1 MSQLTL
7 LKGASTL
14 HDVAT
19 LLGFQ
24 PQALAYILYIKPPLA
39 KYNSFD
45 VPKRGG
51 GVRKIKAPSPDLLLL
66 QRRLSDLLQNCVEE
80 INRGRKWKDGLAH
93 GFKRDR
99 SIITNAIKHHKRRYV
114 FNIDLQDFF
123 PSINFGRVRGFFI
136 KDANFMLHAKVAT
149 ILAQIACYENG
160 LPQGAPCSP
169 VISNL
174 IGHVLDI
181 RLCKLASA
189 NGCTYS
195 RYADDITFSTNKPDF
210 PPSIA
215 KRVAGEAH
223 KWEVGDKLEEAVVSA
238 GFAINPAKTRMQ
250 YRSSRQAVTGLVVNR
265 KVNIRT
271 EYRRTVRAMAHRL
284 FKTGSFQQM
293 RMVPDA
299 KGVLTPTMVDG
310 TMAQLHGMFGHIDA
324 VDFHNFE
331 IEAKVESRKPQAKV
345 ALRSKQKLYRR
356 FLMFKDFYSAAAPVV
371 VCEGKTDNIYLLHAI
386 KSLAV
391 NYPKLATISA
401 NNKIALKIR
410 ILKTVKT
417 RKTKKT
423 KKTSVGRVLQLG
435 EGTSFLEAF
444 IKGYYEEISRFKA
457 AGMQC
462 GVVLVVDNDSGADD
476 ICNTIRD
483 LTKKSPSR
491 TDPFTHIAGNLYMV
505 FTPLKT
511 GANKSA
517 IEDCFADAIK
527 HLNLGGKTFN
537 PAGKADSLRYFGKH
551 ILSQYVRE
559 NAAKIDFTGFKGLL
573 DRITAAIEAHQSKQ
587 AVVAAAQGVN

>member
-14 HDVAT
+14 HDVAA

-24 PQALAYILYIKPPLA
+24 PQAVAYILYVKPPLA

-66 QRRLSDLLQNCVEE
+66 QQRLADLLQNCVEE
-80 INRGRKWKDGLAH
+80 INRGRNWKDDLAH
-93 GFKRDR
+93 GFKRNR

-136 KDANFMLHAKVAT
+136 KDANFMLDTKVAT
-149 ILAQIACYENG
+149 ILAQIACHENG

-181 RLCKLASA
+181 RLCKLAFA

-195 RYADDITFSTNKPDF
+195 RYADDITFSTNKPDC
-210 PPSIA
+210 PSSIA
-215 KRVAGEAH
+215 RRVAGEAH

-238 GFAINPAKTRMQ
+238 GFVINPAKTRMQ
-250 YRSSRQAVTGLVVNR
+250 YRSSRQSVTGLIVNR

-284 FKTGSFQQM
+284 FKTGNFQQI

-299 KGVLTPTMVDG
+299 KGVLTPTMLNG
-310 TMAQLHGMFGHIDA
+310 TMAQLHGMLGHIDD
-324 VDFHNFE
+324 VDYHNFK
-331 IEAKVESRKPQAKV
+331 IEAKMESRKPQAKA

-356 FLMFKDFYSAAAPVV
+356 FLMFKDFYSATAPVI
-371 VCEGKTDNIYLLHAI
+371 VCEGKTDNVYLLHAI
-386 KSLAV
+386 RSLAV
-391 NYPKLATISA
+391 SYPKLATISP
-401 NNKIALKIR
+401 NNKVALNIR

-417 RKTKKT
+417 
-423 KKTSVGRVLQLG
+423 SAGRVLQLG

-444 IKGYYEEISRFKA
+444 IKSYYEEISRFKA
-457 AGMQC
+457 VGMQC
-462 GVVLVVDNDSGADD
+462 AVVLVVDNDSGADD
-476 ICNTIRD
+476 ICKTIRR
-483 LTKKSPSR
+483 LTKKSPAR

-505 FTPLKT
+505 FTPLKV
-511 GANKSA
+511 GATNSA
-517 IEDCFADAIK
+517 LEDSFGDAIK
-527 HLNLGGKTFN
+527 NLKLGGKTFN
-537 PAGKADSLRYFGKH
+537 PDGKADSSQYFGKH

-559 NAAKIDFTGFKGLL
+559 NATKIDFTGFTGLL

-587 AVVAAAQGVN
+587 AVIAAAQGVN

>member
-1 MSQLTL
+1 MSQLNL

-14 HDVAT
+14 HDVAA

-24 PQALAYILYIKPPLA
+24 PPALAYILYVKPPLS
-39 KYNSFD
+39 KYSSFD

-51 GVRKIKAPSPDLLLL
+51 GARKIKAPSPDLLLL

-80 INRGRKWKDGLAH
+80 INRDRKWKDDLAH
-93 GFKRDR
+93 GFKRHR
-99 SIITNAIKHHKRRYV
+99 SIITNALRHHKRRFV

-123 PSINFGRVRGFFI
+123 QTINFGRVRGFFI
-136 KDANFMLHAKVAT
+136 KDANFLLDAKVAT
-149 ILAQIACYENG
+149 TLAQIACFDNG

-181 RLCKLASA
+181 RLCKLAFA
-189 NGCTYS
+189 YGCTYT

-210 PPSIA
+210 PPS
-215 KRVAGEAH
+215 VAVHAAGVAH
-223 KWEVGDKLEEAVVSA
+223 KWEVGAKLEQAVISA

-271 EYRRTVRAMAHRL
+271 EYRRTVRAMAHTL
-284 FKTGSFQQM
+284 FKTGSFQQV

-299 KGVLTPTMVDG
+299 NGALTPTMVDG
-310 TMAQLHGMFGHIDA
+310 TMVQLHGMLGHIDA
-324 VDFHNFE
+324 VDCHNFE
-331 IEAKVESRKPQAKV
+331 IESKVESRKQQAKL

-356 FLMFKDFYSAAAPVV
+356 FLMFKDFYSAPAPVI
-371 VCEGKTDNIYLLHAI
+371 VCEGKTDNVYLLHAI
-386 KSLAV
+386 RSLAA

-401 NNKIALKIR
+401 TNKIVLNIR

-417 RKTKKT
+417 
-423 KKTSVGRVLQLG
+423 SAGRVLQLG

-444 IKGYYEEISRFKA
+444 INGYYEEISRFKA
-457 AGMQC
+457 AGMRC
-462 GVVLVVDNDSGADD
+462 AIVLVVDNDSGADD
-476 ICNTIRD
+476 ICKTIRR

-491 TDPFTHIAGNLYMV
+491 TDPFTHIAGNLYTV
-505 FTPLKT
+505 FTPLKA

-527 HLNLGGKTFN
+527 NLNLGGKTFN
-537 PAGKADSLRYFGKH
+537 PDGKADSSRYFSKH
-551 ILSQYVRE
+551 ILSQYVHG
-559 NAAKIDFTGFKGLL
+559 NTAKIDFTGFAVIL

-587 AVVAAAQGVN
+587 SGVATLGPGSHFA

>member
-14 HDVAT
+14 HDVAA

-24 PQALAYILYIKPPLA
+24 PQALAYILYVKPPLA
-39 KYNSFD
+39 KYHSFD

-66 QRRLSDLLQNCVEE
+66 QQRLSDLLQNCVEE
-80 INRGRKWKDGLAH
+80 INRGRNWKDDLAH
-93 GFKRDR
+93 GFKRNR
-99 SIITNAIKHHKRRYV
+99 SIITNAMKHHKRRYV

-136 KDANFMLHAKVAT
+136 KDANFMLDTKVAT
-149 ILAQIACYENG
+149 ILAQIACHENG
-160 LPQGAPCSP
+160 LPQGGPCSP

-181 RLCKLASA
+181 RLCKVAFA

-210 PPSIA
+210 PSSIA
-215 KRVAGEAH
+215 RRLAGEAH

-238 GFAINPAKTRMQ
+238 GFVINPTKTRMQ
-250 YRSSRQAVTGLVVNR
+250 YRSSRQSVTGLIVNR

-284 FKTGSFQQM
+284 FKTGSFQQI

-299 KGVLTPTMVDG
+299 KGVLTPAMVNG
-310 TMAQLHGMFGHIDA
+310 TMAQLHGMLGHIDD
-324 VDFHNFE
+324 VDYHNFK
-331 IEAKVESRKPQAKV
+331 IEAKMESRKPQAKV

-356 FLMFKDFYSAAAPVV
+356 FLMFKDFYSATAPVV
-371 VCEGKTDNIYLLHAI
+371 VCEGKTDNVYLLHAI
-386 KSLAV
+386 RSLAV
-391 NYPKLATISA
+391 SYPKLATISP
-401 NNKIALKIR
+401 NNKVALNIR

-417 RKTKKT
+417 
-423 KKTSVGRVLQLG
+423 SAGRVLQLG

-444 IKGYYEEISRFKA
+444 IKGYYGEISRFKA
-457 AGMQC
+457 AGMRC
-462 GVVLVVDNDSGADD
+462 AVVLVVDNDSGADD
-476 ICNTIRD
+476 ICNTIRR
-483 LTKKSPSR
+483 LTKRSPAR
-491 TDPFTHIAGNLYMV
+491 TDPFTDIAGNLYMV
-505 FTPLKT
+505 FTPLKA
-511 GANKSA
+511 GATKSA

-527 HLNLGGKTFN
+527 NLKLGGKTFN
-537 PAGKADSLRYFGKH
+537 PDGKADSSRYFGKH

-559 NAAKIDFTGFKGLL
+559 NASKIDFTGFTGLL

>member
-1 MSQLTL
+1 M
-7 LKGASTL
+7 
-14 HDVAT
+14 
-19 LLGFQ
+19 
-24 PQALAYILYIKPPLA
+24 
-39 KYNSFD
+39 
-45 VPKRGG
+45 
-51 GVRKIKAPSPDLLLL
+51 LL
-66 QRRLSDLLQNCVEE
+66 QQRLSDLLQNCVEE
-80 INRGRKWKDGLAH
+80 INQGRNWKDDLAH

-123 PSINFGRVRGFFI
+123 PTINFGRVRGFFI
-136 KDANFMLHAKVAT
+136 KDANFMLDTKVAT
-149 ILAQIACYENG
+149 ILAQIACHENG

-210 PPSIA
+210 PSSIA
-215 KRVAGEAH
+215 RRVAGEAH
-223 KWEVGDKLEEAVVSA
+223 KWEVGDRLEEAVVSA
-238 GFAINPAKTRMQ
+238 GFAVNPLKTRMQ
-250 YRSSRQAVTGLVVNR
+250 YRSSRQAVTGLIVNR
-265 KVNIRT
+265 KVNIRS
-271 EYRRTVRAMAHRL
+271 EYRRIVRAMAHRL
-284 FKTGSFQQM
+284 FKIGKFQQM
-293 RMVPDA
+293 RIVPDA

-310 TMAQLHGMFGHIDA
+310 TMAQLHGMLGHIDD
-324 VDFHNFE
+324 VDYHNFK
-331 IEAKVESRKPQAKV
+331 IEAKVESRKQHAKA

-386 KSLAV
+386 RSLAV

-401 NNKIALKIR
+401 NNKIALNIR

-417 RKTKKT
+417 
-423 KKTSVGRVLQLG
+423 SAGRVLQLG

-444 IKGYYEEISRFKA
+444 IKGYYEEIHKFKA
-457 AGMQC
+457 PGMQRA
-462 GVVLVVDNDSGADD
+462 VVLVVDNDSGADE
-476 ICNTIRD
+476 ICNTISR
-483 LTKKSPSR
+483 LTKKGPSR
-491 TDPFTHIAGNLYMV
+491 TNPFTHIAGNLYMV

-511 GANKSA
+511 GAKKSA

-527 HLNLGGKTFN
+527 NLNLGGKTFN
-537 PAGKADSLRYFGKH
+537 PDGKADSSRYFGKH

-559 NAAKIDFTGFKGLL
+559 NATKINFTGFVGLL
-573 DRITAAIEAHQSKQ
+573 DRITAAIDAHQNKQ
-587 AVVAAAQGVN
+587 VVVAAAQGVS

>member
-14 HDVAT
+14 QDVAA

-24 PQALAYILYIKPPLA
+24 PPALAYILYVKPPLA

-66 QRRLSDLLQNCVEE
+66 QQRLSDLLQNCIEE
-80 INRGRKWKDGLAH
+80 INQGRKWKDQLSH
-93 GFKRDR
+93 GFKRNR
-99 SIITNAIKHHKRRYV
+99 SIITNAIKHQKRRYV
-114 FNIDLQDFF
+114 FNIDLQDSF

-136 KDANFMLHAKVAT
+136 KDANFMLHTRVAT
-149 ILAQIACYENG
+149 ILAQIACHENG

-174 IGHVLDI
+174 VGHVLDI
-181 RLCKLASA
+181 RLCRLASA

-210 PPSIA
+210 PQSIA
-215 KRVAGEAH
+215 RSTLRDAH
-223 KWEVGDKLEEAVVSA
+223 KWEVGDRLKDAITSA
-238 GFAINPAKTRMQ
+238 GFAINPLKTRMQ
-250 YRSSRQAVTGLVVNR
+250 YRSSRQAVTGLIVNR

-284 FKTGSFQQM
+284 FNTGKFQQM
-293 RMVPDA
+293 RIVPDA
-299 KGVLTPTMVDG
+299 RGELTPTMVDG
-310 TMAQLHGMFGHIDA
+310 TMAQLHGMLGHIDD
-324 VDFHNFE
+324 VDYHNFK
-331 IEAKVESRKPQAKV
+331 IEAKIESRKAQAKA

-356 FLMFKDFYSAAAPVV
+356 FLMYKDFYSAAAPVV

-386 KSLAV
+386 RSLAV
-391 NYPKLATISA
+391 SYPKLATISA
-401 NNKIALKIR
+401 NNKIALNIR

-417 RKTKKT
+417 
-423 KKTSVGRVLQLG
+423 SAGRVLQLG

-444 IKGYYEEISRFKA
+444 IKAYYEEISRFKA
-457 AGMQC
+457 VGMQC
-462 GVVLVVDNDSGADD
+462 AVVLVVDNDSGADD
-476 ICNTIRD
+476 ICNTIRR

-505 FTPLKT
+505 FTPLKA
-511 GANKSA
+511 GATKSA
-517 IEDCFADAIK
+517 IEDCFPDAIK
-527 HLNLGGKTFN
+527 NLNLGGKTFN
-537 PAGKADSLRYFGKH
+537 PDSKADSSRYFSKH
-551 ILSQYVRE
+551 ILSQHVRD
-559 NAAKIDFTGFKGLL
+559 NAAKIDFNGFAGLL
-573 DRITAAIEAHQSKQ
+573 DRITAAIETPQTKQ
-587 AVVAAAQGVN
+587 AVVAAQSVP